1 LHQPAG
7 LAGSQRARLNELFMA
22 SPAPLRFLS
31 VGAIGLS
38 VDMGAFTVMAI
49 LGLHPLVARAL
60 SLSLATFVTWR
71 LNRAVTFAESGR
83 RPHAEAVRYAT
94 VTVIAQGFSYLT
106 FAALVMTVL
115 APLPQ
120 AAILI
125 GAGLAAVV
133 SYNGHRVFSFAAAHS
148 SALRDNTET

>member
-1 LHQPAG
+1 MSEHGGFAG
-7 LAGSQRARLNELFMA
+7 GQRARLNDLFMA

-38 VDMGAFTVMAI
+38 VDMGFFTMLAV
-49 LGLHPLVARAL
+49 LGMHPLIARAL
-60 SLSLATFVTWR
+60 SLMLATFVTWR

-83 RPHAEAVRYAT
+83 RPHEEAIRYAT
-94 VTVIAQGFSYLT
+94 VTAFAQGCSYLT

-115 APLPQ
+115 ASLPQ

-125 GAGLAAVV
+125 GAGLAAIV
-133 SYNGHRVFSFAAAHS
+133 SYNGHKVFSFAAAHS
-148 SALRDNTET
+148 SVLRDNRDI